1 MLGLFLENS
10 LSLTYPG
17 VKPVDNESTLDPFRT
32 RVSHG
37 NPSKEHTLKG
47 SIFLL
52 GFLSSDISDEFK
64 RVIEALHPHDDKIRI
79 VLNKADMVDGQ
90 QLMRVYGA
98 LMWSLGKILATP
110 EVARVYAGMKV
121 VC

>member
-1 MLGLFLENS
+1 MILFNVFTLVFT
-10 LSLTYPG
+10 LF
-17 VKPVDNESTLDPFRT
+17 STFF
-32 RVSHG
+32 SA
-37 NPSKEHTLKG
+37 
-47 SIFLL
+47 
-52 GFLSSDISDEFK
+52 DISDEFK

-110 EVARVYAGMKV
+110 EVARVYAGEQRKKNPWLLLSLLLYLPWEQGGEKRRE
-121 VC
+121 CFAYWF